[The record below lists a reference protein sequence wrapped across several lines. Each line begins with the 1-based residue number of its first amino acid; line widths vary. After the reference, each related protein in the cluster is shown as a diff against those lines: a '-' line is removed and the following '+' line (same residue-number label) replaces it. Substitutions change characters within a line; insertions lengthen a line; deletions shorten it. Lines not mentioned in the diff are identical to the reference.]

1 MSGILF
7 GMFAL
12 LLLIG
17 VPIAFSLGLAS
28 LSALAFTSSGSLAVI
43 ASRLYSAA
51 DSFSLMAI
59 PFFVLAGTIMEHG
72 NLSKRLIDFAM
83 ELVGP
88 LKGGLGYVTVVTSM
102 FFSAISGSG
111 PATTAA
117 IGSITIPA
125 MEENGYDKNFATAL
139 QATSGAM
146 GPIIP
151 PSIVFIQFGVATGT
165 SIGALFIAGIVPGL
179 LIGLALMIVVA
190 IVSHRQ
196 HYGGTDTQYSIARIW
211 ASFKSAFLVLLMPVI
226 ILGGIY
232 GGIFTPTEAAIVA
245 CVYGL
250 VLACLVY
257 RELKLRDLK
266 KVFVSSCIT
275 TSMIMLVITCASLFG
290 WILSSERIPEKIA
303 ETVLSITSDRFTVLI
318 AINIL
323 LLIVGCLLDQGSATI
338 ILAPILLPIATAV
351 GVNPVHFGAL
361 MVTNLC
367 LGLVTPPVGVNLYV
381 ACGIAKLKIEDII
394 KPVMMML
401 GACLTVQLIIT
412 YIPNIVLFLPRL
424 LGAV

>member
-1 MSGILF
+1 MIAVLF
-7 GMFAL
+7 GLFAL
-12 LLLIG
+12 CLIVG
-17 VPIAFSLGLAS
+17 IPIAFSLGLAS
-28 LSALAFTSSGSLAVI
+28 LGALLAGGGSLAVI

-51 DSFSLMAI
+51 DSFPLMAI
-59 PFFVLAGTIMEHG
+59 PFFVLAGSIMERG

-125 MEENGYDKNFATAL
+125 MERNGYDKRFATAL
-139 QATSGAM
+139 QAMAGAM

-165 SIGALFIAGIVPGL
+165 PIGELFIAGIVPGL
-179 LIGLALMIVVA
+179 LIGLALIVMVA
-190 IVSHRQ
+190 VISFRNG
-196 HYGGTDTQYSIARIW
+196 YGGSEVKYSLRRIW
-211 ASFKSAFLVLLMPVI
+211 KAFQGAILVLLMPII

-250 VLACLVY
+250 LLACVVY
-257 RELKLRDLK
+257 RELSLKDLK
-266 KVFVSSCIT
+266 EVFVSSCKT
-275 TSMIMLVITCASLFG
+275 TSMIMMVITCASLFG
-290 WILSSERIPEKIA
+290 WILSSERVPERIA
-303 ETVLSITSDRFTVLI
+303 AAVLEITTNKFTLLI

-338 ILAPILLPIATAV
+338 ILAPILTPIAVAV
-351 GVNPVHFGAL
+351 GVEPVHFGAL

-394 KPVMMML
+394 KPVLMLL
-401 GACLTVQLIIT
+401 GACMMVQLIIT
-412 YIPNIVLFLPRL
+412 FVPDLVMFLPRL
-424 LGAV
+424 LKPA

>member
-1 MSGILF
+1 MTVALF
-7 GMFAL
+7 VLFAL
-12 LLLIG
+12 FLILG
-17 VPIAFSLGLAS
+17 VPIAFSLGLSS
-28 LSALAFTSSGSLAVI
+28 LGALLIGDGSLAVV

-59 PFFVLAGTIMEHG
+59 PFFVLAGCIMEKG
-72 NLSKRLIDFAM
+72 KLSRRLIDFAM

-125 MEENGYDKNFATAL
+125 MEENGYDKKFATAL

-151 PSIVFIQFGVATGT
+151 PSIVFIQYGVATGT
-165 SIGALFIAGIVPGL
+165 SISALFIAGIVPGL
-179 LIGLALMIVVA
+179 LIGAALIIMNGI
-190 IVSHRQ
+190 ISHKKG
-196 HYGGTDTQYSIARIW
+196 YGGSNKKYSVIRIW
-211 ASFKSAFLVLLMPVI
+211 KSFKNAALVILMPVI

-232 GGIFTPTEAAIVA
+232 GAIFTPTEAAIVA

-250 VLACLVY
+250 ILACVIY
-257 RELKLRDLK
+257 RELSLK
-266 KVFVSSCIT
+266 DIKDVFVSSCKT

-290 WILSSERIPEKIA
+290 WILSSERIPERIA
-303 ETVLSITSDRFTVLI
+303 ASVLAVTSDKFTLLI

-338 ILAPILLPIATAV
+338 ILAPILTPIAVAV
-351 GVNPVHFGAL
+351 GVDPIHFGAL

-381 ACGIAKLKIEDII
+381 ACGIAKLKIEDIV
-394 KPVMMML
+394 KPVLLLL
-401 GACLTVQLIIT
+401 GACLVMQMIIT
-412 YIPNIVLFLPRL
+412 FVPDLIMFLPRL
-424 LGAV
+424 LKTS

>member
-1 MSGILF
+1 MTVALF
-7 GMFAL
+7 VLFAL
-12 LLLIG
+12 FLILG
-17 VPIAFSLGLAS
+17 VPIAFSLGLSS
-28 LSALAFTSSGSLAVI
+28 LGALLIGDGSLAVV

-59 PFFVLAGTIMEHG
+59 PFFVLAGCIMEKG
-72 NLSKRLIDFAM
+72 KLSRRLIDFAM

-125 MEENGYDKNFATAL
+125 MEENGYDKKFATAL

-151 PSIVFIQFGVATGT
+151 PSIVFIQYGVATGT

-179 LIGLALMIVVA
+179 LIGAALIIMNGI
-190 IVSHRQ
+190 ISHKKG
-196 HYGGTDTQYSIARIW
+196 YGGSNKKYSVIRIW
-211 ASFKSAFLVLLMPVI
+211 KSFKNAALVILMPVI

-232 GGIFTPTEAAIVA
+232 GAIFTPTEAAIVA

-250 VLACLVY
+250 ILACVIY
-257 RELKLRDLK
+257 RELSLK
-266 KVFVSSCIT
+266 DIKDVFVSSCKT

-290 WILSSERIPEKIA
+290 WILSSERIPERIA
-303 ETVLSITSDRFTVLI
+303 ASVLAVTSDKFTLLI

-338 ILAPILLPIATAV
+338 ILAPILTPIAVAV
-351 GVNPVHFGAL
+351 GVDPIHFGAL

-381 ACGIAKLKIEDII
+381 ACGIAKLKIEDIV
-394 KPVMMML
+394 KPVLLLL
-401 GACLTVQLIIT
+401 GACLVMQMIIT
-412 YIPNIVLFLPRL
+412 YETAPCRFTYEKH
-424 LGAV
+424 

>member
-1 MSGILF
+1 MTVALF
-7 GMFAL
+7 VLFAL
-12 LLLIG
+12 FLILG
-17 VPIAFSLGLAS
+17 VPIAFSLGLSS
-28 LSALAFTSSGSLAVI
+28 LGALLIGDGSLAVV

-59 PFFVLAGTIMEHG
+59 PFFVLAGCIMEKEK
-72 NLSKRLIDFAM
+72 LSRRLIDFAM

-125 MEENGYDKNFATAL
+125 MEENGYDKKFATAL

-151 PSIVFIQFGVATGT
+151 PSIVFIQYGVATGT

-179 LIGLALMIVVA
+179 LIGAALIIMNGI
-190 IVSHRQ
+190 ISHKKG
-196 HYGGTDTQYSIARIW
+196 YGGSNKKYSVIRIW
-211 ASFKSAFLVLLMPVI
+211 KSFKNAALVILMPVI

-232 GGIFTPTEAAIVA
+232 GAIFTPTEAAIVA

-250 VLACLVY
+250 ILACVIY
-257 RELKLRDLK
+257 RELSLK
-266 KVFVSSCIT
+266 DIKDVFVSSCKT

-290 WILSSERIPEKIA
+290 WILSSERIPERIA
-303 ETVLSITSDRFTVLI
+303 ASVLAVTSDKFTLLI

-338 ILAPILLPIATAV
+338 ILAPILTPIAVAV
-351 GVNPVHFGAL
+351 GVDPIHFGAL

-381 ACGIAKLKIEDII
+381 ACGIAKLKIEDIV
-394 KPVMMML
+394 KPVLLLL
-401 GACLTVQLIIT
+401 GACLVMQMIIT
-412 YIPNIVLFLPRL
+412 FVPDLIMFLPRL
-424 LGAV
+424 LKTS

>member
-1 MSGILF
+1 MTVALF
-7 GMFAL
+7 VLFAL
-12 LLLIG
+12 FLILG
-17 VPIAFSLGLAS
+17 VPIAFSLGLSS
-28 LSALAFTSSGSLAVI
+28 LGALLIGDGSLAVV

-59 PFFVLAGTIMEHG
+59 PFFVLAGCIMEKG
-72 NLSKRLIDFAM
+72 KLSRRLIDFAM

-125 MEENGYDKNFATAL
+125 MEENGYDKKFATAL

-151 PSIVFIQFGVATGT
+151 PSIVFIQYGVATGT

-179 LIGLALMIVVA
+179 LIGAALIIMNGI
-190 IVSHRQ
+190 ISHKKG
-196 HYGGTDTQYSIARIW
+196 YGGSNKKYSVIRIW
-211 ASFKSAFLVLLMPVI
+211 KSFKNAALVILMPVI

-232 GGIFTPTEAAIVA
+232 GAIFTPTEAAIVA

-250 VLACLVY
+250 ILACVIY
-257 RELKLRDLK
+257 RELSLK
-266 KVFVSSCIT
+266 DIKDVFVSSCKT

-290 WILSSERIPEKIA
+290 WILSSERIPERIA
-303 ETVLSITSDRFTVLI
+303 ASVLAVTSDKFTLLI

-338 ILAPILLPIATAV
+338 ILAPILTPIAVAV
-351 GVNPVHFGAL
+351 GVDPIHFGAL

-381 ACGIAKLKIEDII
+381 ACGIAKLKIEDIV
-394 KPVMMML
+394 KPVLLLL
-401 GACLTVQLIIT
+401 GACLVMQMIIT
-412 YIPNIVLFLPRL
+412 FVPDLI
-424 LGAV
+424 

>member
-1 MSGILF
+1 MTVALF
-7 GMFAL
+7 VLFAL
-12 LLLIG
+12 FLILG
-17 VPIAFSLGLAS
+17 VPIAFSLGLSS
-28 LSALAFTSSGSLAVI
+28 LGALLIGDGSLAVV

-59 PFFVLAGTIMEHG
+59 PFFVLAGCIMEKG
-72 NLSKRLIDFAM
+72 KLSRRLIDFAM

-125 MEENGYDKNFATAL
+125 MEENGYDKKFATAL

-151 PSIVFIQFGVATGT
+151 PSIVFIQYGVATGT

-179 LIGLALMIVVA
+179 LIGAALIIMNGI
-190 IVSHRQ
+190 ISHKKG
-196 HYGGTDTQYSIARIW
+196 YGGSNKKYSVIRIW
-211 ASFKSAFLVLLMPVI
+211 KSFKNAALVILMPVI

-232 GGIFTPTEAAIVA
+232 GAIFTPTEAAIVA

-250 VLACLVY
+250 ILACVIY
-257 RELKLRDLK
+257 RELSLK
-266 KVFVSSCIT
+266 DIKDVFVSSCKT

-290 WILSSERIPEKIA
+290 WILSSERIPERIA
-303 ETVLSITSDRFTVLI
+303 ASVLAVTSDKFTLLI

-338 ILAPILLPIATAV
+338 ILAPILTPIAVAV
-351 GVNPVHFGAL
+351 GVDPIHFGAL

-381 ACGIAKLKIEDII
+381 ACGIAKLKIEDIV
-394 KPVMMML
+394 KPVLLLL
-401 GACLTVQLIIT
+401 GACLVMQMILTFVPDLIM
-412 YIPNIVLFLPRL
+412 FLPRL
-424 LGAV
+424 LKTS

>member
-1 MSGILF
+1 MIGILF
-7 GMFAL
+7 GLFAAC
-12 LLLIG
+12 LLIG

-28 LSALAFTSSGSLAVI
+28 LGALLAGGNSLSVI

-59 PFFVLAGTIMEHG
+59 PFFVLAGSIMERG

-125 MEENGYDKNFATAL
+125 MTQNGYDKKFATAL
-139 QATSGAM
+139 QATAGAM

-165 SIGALFIAGIVPGL
+165 SIGALFMAGVVPGL
-179 LIGLALMIVVA
+179 LIGLALMVMVTI
-190 IVSHRQ
+190 ISNRHN
-196 HYGGTDTQYSIARIW
+196 YGGTNAKYSGRKIW
-211 ASFKSAFLVLLMPVI
+211 TSFKSSILVLLMPVI

-232 GGIFTPTEAAIVA
+232 GGLFTPTEAAIVA
-245 CVYGL
+245 CFYGL
-250 VLACLVY
+250 LLACVVY
-257 RELKLRDLK
+257 HELSLKDLK
-266 KVFVSSCIT
+266 DVFVSSCIT
-275 TSMIMLVITCASLFG
+275 TSMIMMVITCASLFG
-290 WILSSERIPEKIA
+290 WILSSERVPERIA
-303 ETVLSITSDRFTVLI
+303 SVVLDFTTNKFTLLV
-318 AINIL
+318 AVNIL

-338 ILAPILLPIATAV
+338 ILAPILTPIAVAV
-351 GVNPVHFGAL
+351 GIDPVHFGAL
-361 MVTNLC
+361 MVANLC

-381 ACGIAKLKIEDII
+381 ACGIAKLKIEDIV
-394 KPVMMML
+394 KPVL
-401 GACLTVQLIIT
+401 LLFGACLVAQVIIT
-412 YIPNIVLFLPRL
+412 FIPDIVLFLPRL
-424 LGAV
+424 LEAA

>member
-1 MSGILF
+1 MTVALF
-7 GMFAL
+7 VLFAL
-12 LLLIG
+12 FLILG
-17 VPIAFSLGLAS
+17 VPIAFSLGLSS
-28 LSALAFTSSGSLAVI
+28 LGALLIGDGSLAVV

-59 PFFVLAGTIMEHG
+59 PFFVLAGCIMEKG
-72 NLSKRLIDFAM
+72 KLSRRLIDFAM

-125 MEENGYDKNFATAL
+125 MEENGYDKKFATAL

-151 PSIVFIQFGVATGT
+151 PSIVFIQYGVATGT

-179 LIGLALMIVVA
+179 LIGAALIIMNGI
-190 IVSHRQ
+190 ISHKKG
-196 HYGGTDTQYSIARIW
+196 YGGSNKKYSVIRIW
-211 ASFKSAFLVLLMPVI
+211 KSFKNAALVILMPVI

-232 GGIFTPTEAAIVA
+232 GAIFTPTEAAIVA

-250 VLACLVY
+250 ILACVIY
-257 RELKLRDLK
+257 RELSLK
-266 KVFVSSCIT
+266 DIKDVFVSSCKT
-275 TSMIMLVITCASLFG
+275 TSMIMLAITCASLFG
-290 WILSSERIPEKIA
+290 WILSSERIPERIA
-303 ETVLSITSDRFTVLI
+303 ASVLAVTSDKFTLLI

-338 ILAPILLPIATAV
+338 ILAPILTPIAVAV
-351 GVNPVHFGAL
+351 GVDPIHFGAL

-381 ACGIAKLKIEDII
+381 ACGIAKLKIEDIV
-394 KPVMMML
+394 KPVLLLL
-401 GACLTVQLIIT
+401 GACLVMQMIIT
-412 YIPNIVLFLPRL
+412 FVPDLIMFLPRL
-424 LGAV
+424 LKTS

>member
-1 MSGILF
+1 MTVALF
-7 GMFAL
+7 VLFAL
-12 LLLIG
+12 FLILG
-17 VPIAFSLGLAS
+17 VPIAFSLGLSS
-28 LSALAFTSSGSLAVI
+28 LGALLIGDGSLAVV

-59 PFFVLAGTIMEHG
+59 PFFVLAGCIMEKG
-72 NLSKRLIDFAM
+72 KLSRRLIDFAM

-125 MEENGYDKNFATAL
+125 MEENGYDKKFATAL

-151 PSIVFIQFGVATGT
+151 PSIVFIQYGVATGT

-179 LIGLALMIVVA
+179 LIGAALIIMNGI
-190 IVSHRQ
+190 ISHKKG
-196 HYGGTDTQYSIARIW
+196 YGGSNKKYSVIRIW
-211 ASFKSAFLVLLMPVI
+211 KSFKNAALVILMPVI

-232 GGIFTPTEAAIVA
+232 GAIFTPTEAAIVA

-250 VLACLVY
+250 ILACVIY
-257 RELKLRDLK
+257 RELSLK
-266 KVFVSSCIT
+266 DIKDVFVSSCKT

-290 WILSSERIPEKIA
+290 WILSSERIPERIA
-303 ETVLSITSDRFTVLI
+303 ASVLAVTSDKFTLLI
-318 AINIL
+318 AINIP

-338 ILAPILLPIATAV
+338 ILAPILTPIAVAV
-351 GVNPVHFGAL
+351 GVDPIHFGAL

-381 ACGIAKLKIEDII
+381 ACGIAKLKIEDIV
-394 KPVMMML
+394 KPVLLLL
-401 GACLTVQLIIT
+401 GACLVMQMIIT
-412 YIPNIVLFLPRL
+412 FVPDLIMFLPRL
-424 LGAV
+424 LKTS

>member
-1 MSGILF
+1 MTVALF
-7 GMFAL
+7 VLFAL
-12 LLLIG
+12 FLILG
-17 VPIAFSLGLAS
+17 VPIAFSLGLSS
-28 LSALAFTSSGSLAVI
+28 LGALLIGDGSLAVV

-59 PFFVLAGTIMEHG
+59 PFFVLAGCIMEKG
-72 NLSKRLIDFAM
+72 KLSRRLIDFAM

-125 MEENGYDKNFATAL
+125 MEENGYDKKFATAL

-151 PSIVFIQFGVATGT
+151 PSIVFIQYGVATGT

-179 LIGLALMIVVA
+179 LIGVALIIMNGI
-190 IVSHRQ
+190 ISHKKG
-196 HYGGTDTQYSIARIW
+196 YGGSNKKYSVIRIW
-211 ASFKSAFLVLLMPVI
+211 KSFKNAALVILMPVI

-232 GGIFTPTEAAIVA
+232 GAIFTPTEAAIVA

-250 VLACLVY
+250 ILACVIY
-257 RELKLRDLK
+257 RELSLK
-266 KVFVSSCIT
+266 DIKDVFVSSCKT

-290 WILSSERIPEKIA
+290 WILSSERIPERIA
-303 ETVLSITSDRFTVLI
+303 ASVLAVTSDKFTLLI

-338 ILAPILLPIATAV
+338 ILAPILTPIAVAV
-351 GVNPVHFGAL
+351 GVDPIHFGAL

-381 ACGIAKLKIEDII
+381 ACGIAKLKIEDIV
-394 KPVMMML
+394 KPVLLLL
-401 GACLTVQLIIT
+401 GACLVMQMIIT
-412 YIPNIVLFLPRL
+412 FVPDLIMFLPRL
-424 LGAV
+424 LKTS

>member
-1 MSGILF
+1 
-7 GMFAL
+7 
-12 LLLIG
+12 
-17 VPIAFSLGLAS
+17 
-28 LSALAFTSSGSLAVI
+28 
-43 ASRLYSAA
+43 
-51 DSFSLMAI
+51 
-59 PFFVLAGTIMEHG
+59 
-72 NLSKRLIDFAM
+72 
-83 ELVGP
+83 
-88 LKGGLGYVTVVTSM
+88 M

-125 MEENGYDKNFATAL
+125 MEENGYDKKFATAL

-151 PSIVFIQFGVATGT
+151 PSIVFIQYGVATGT

-179 LIGLALMIVVA
+179 LIGAALIIMNGI
-190 IVSHRQ
+190 ISHKKG
-196 HYGGTDTQYSIARIW
+196 YGGSNKKYSVIRIW
-211 ASFKSAFLVLLMPVI
+211 KSFKNAALVILMPVI

-232 GGIFTPTEAAIVA
+232 GAIFTPTEAAIVA

-250 VLACLVY
+250 ILACVIY
-257 RELKLRDLK
+257 RELSLK
-266 KVFVSSCIT
+266 DIKDVFVSSCKT

-290 WILSSERIPEKIA
+290 WILSSERIPERIA
-303 ETVLSITSDRFTVLI
+303 ASVLAVTSDKFTLLI

-338 ILAPILLPIATAV
+338 ILAPILTPIAVAV
-351 GVNPVHFGAL
+351 GVDPIHFGAL

-381 ACGIAKLKIEDII
+381 ACGIAKLKIEDIV
-394 KPVMMML
+394 KPVLLLL
-401 GACLTVQLIIT
+401 GACLVMQMIIT
-412 YIPNIVLFLPRL
+412 FVPDLIMFLPRL
-424 LGAV
+424 LKTS

>member
-1 MSGILF
+1 MTVALF
-7 GMFAL
+7 VLFAL
-12 LLLIG
+12 FLILG
-17 VPIAFSLGLAS
+17 VPIAFSLGLSS
-28 LSALAFTSSGSLAVI
+28 LGALLIGDGSLAVV

-59 PFFVLAGTIMEHG
+59 PFFVLAGCIMEKG
-72 NLSKRLIDFAM
+72 KLSRRLIDFAM

-125 MEENGYDKNFATAL
+125 MEENGYDKKFATAL

-151 PSIVFIQFGVATGT
+151 PSIVSIQYGVATGT

-179 LIGLALMIVVA
+179 LIGAALIIMNGI
-190 IVSHRQ
+190 ISHKKG
-196 HYGGTDTQYSIARIW
+196 YGGSNKKYSVIRIW
-211 ASFKSAFLVLLMPVI
+211 KSFKNAALVILMPVI

-232 GGIFTPTEAAIVA
+232 GAIFTPTEAAIVA

-250 VLACLVY
+250 ILACVIY
-257 RELKLRDLK
+257 RELSLK
-266 KVFVSSCIT
+266 DIKDVFVSSCKT

-290 WILSSERIPEKIA
+290 WILSSERIPERIA
-303 ETVLSITSDRFTVLI
+303 ASVLAVTSDKFTLLI

-338 ILAPILLPIATAV
+338 ILAPILTPIAVAV
-351 GVNPVHFGAL
+351 GVDPIHFGAL

-381 ACGIAKLKIEDII
+381 ACGIAKLKIEDIV
-394 KPVMMML
+394 KPVLLLL
-401 GACLTVQLIIT
+401 GACLVMQMIIT
-412 YIPNIVLFLPRL
+412 FVPDLIMFLPRL
-424 LGAV
+424 LKTS

>member
-1 MSGILF
+1 MTVALF
-7 GMFAL
+7 VLFAL
-12 LLLIG
+12 FLILG
-17 VPIAFSLGLAS
+17 VPIAFSLGLSS
-28 LSALAFTSSGSLAVI
+28 LGALLIGDGSLAVV

-59 PFFVLAGTIMEHG
+59 PFFVLAGCIMEKG
-72 NLSKRLIDFAM
+72 KLSRRLIDFAM
-83 ELVGP
+83 KLVGP

-125 MEENGYDKNFATAL
+125 MEENGYDKKFATAL

-151 PSIVFIQFGVATGT
+151 PSIVFIQYGVATGT

-179 LIGLALMIVVA
+179 LIGAALIIMNGI
-190 IVSHRQ
+190 ISHKKG
-196 HYGGTDTQYSIARIW
+196 YGGSNKKYSVIRIW
-211 ASFKSAFLVLLMPVI
+211 KSFKNAALVILMPVI

-232 GGIFTPTEAAIVA
+232 GAIFTPTEAAIVA

-250 VLACLVY
+250 ILACVIY
-257 RELKLRDLK
+257 RELSLK
-266 KVFVSSCIT
+266 DIKDVFVSSCKT

-290 WILSSERIPEKIA
+290 WILSSERIPERIA
-303 ETVLSITSDRFTVLI
+303 ASVLAVTSDKFTLLI

-338 ILAPILLPIATAV
+338 ILAPILTPIAVAV
-351 GVNPVHFGAL
+351 GVDPIHFGAL

-381 ACGIAKLKIEDII
+381 ACGIAKLKIEDIV
-394 KPVMMML
+394 KPVLLLL
-401 GACLTVQLIIT
+401 GACLVMQMIIT
-412 YIPNIVLFLPRL
+412 FVPDLIMFLPRL
-424 LGAV
+424 LKTS

>member
-1 MSGILF
+1 MTVALF
-7 GMFAL
+7 VLFAL
-12 LLLIG
+12 FLILG
-17 VPIAFSLGLAS
+17 VPIAFSLGLSS
-28 LSALAFTSSGSLAVI
+28 LGALLIGDGSLAVV

-59 PFFVLAGTIMEHG
+59 PFFVLAGCIMEKG
-72 NLSKRLIDFAM
+72 KLSRRLIDFAM

-117 IGSITIPA
+117 NGSITIPA
-125 MEENGYDKNFATAL
+125 MEENGYDKKFATAL

-151 PSIVFIQFGVATGT
+151 PSIVFIQYGVATGT

-179 LIGLALMIVVA
+179 LIGAALIIMNGI
-190 IVSHRQ
+190 ISHKKG
-196 HYGGTDTQYSIARIW
+196 YGGSNKKYSVIRIW
-211 ASFKSAFLVLLMPVI
+211 KSFKNAALVILMPVI

-232 GGIFTPTEAAIVA
+232 GAIFTPTEAAIVA

-250 VLACLVY
+250 ILACVIY
-257 RELKLRDLK
+257 RELSLK
-266 KVFVSSCIT
+266 DIKDVFVSSCKT

-290 WILSSERIPEKIA
+290 WILSSERIPERIA
-303 ETVLSITSDRFTVLI
+303 ASVLAVTSDKFTLLI

-338 ILAPILLPIATAV
+338 ILAPILTPIAVAV
-351 GVNPVHFGAL
+351 GVDPIHFGAL

-381 ACGIAKLKIEDII
+381 ACGIAKLKIEDIV
-394 KPVMMML
+394 KPVLLLL
-401 GACLTVQLIIT
+401 GACLVMQMIIT
-412 YIPNIVLFLPRL
+412 FVPDLIMFLPRL
-424 LGAV
+424 LKTS

>member
-1 MSGILF
+1 MTVALF
-7 GMFAL
+7 VLFAL
-12 LLLIG
+12 FLILG
-17 VPIAFSLGLAS
+17 VPIAFSLGLSS
-28 LSALAFTSSGSLAVI
+28 LGALLIGDGSLAVV
-43 ASRLYSAA
+43 ASRLYFAA

-59 PFFVLAGTIMEHG
+59 PFFVLAGCIMEKG
-72 NLSKRLIDFAM
+72 KLSRRLIDFAM

-125 MEENGYDKNFATAL
+125 MEENGYDKKFATAL

-151 PSIVFIQFGVATGT
+151 PSIVFIQYGVATGT

-179 LIGLALMIVVA
+179 LIGAALIIMNGI
-190 IVSHRQ
+190 ISHKKG
-196 HYGGTDTQYSIARIW
+196 YGGSNKKYSVIRIW
-211 ASFKSAFLVLLMPVI
+211 KSFKNAALVILMPVI

-232 GGIFTPTEAAIVA
+232 GAIFTPTEAAIVA

-250 VLACLVY
+250 ILACVIY
-257 RELKLRDLK
+257 RELSLK
-266 KVFVSSCIT
+266 DIKDVFVSSCKT

-290 WILSSERIPEKIA
+290 WILSSERIPERIA
-303 ETVLSITSDRFTVLI
+303 ASVLAVTSDKFTLLI

-338 ILAPILLPIATAV
+338 ILAPILTPIAVAV
-351 GVNPVHFGAL
+351 GVDPIHFGAL

-381 ACGIAKLKIEDII
+381 ACGIAKLKIEDIV
-394 KPVMMML
+394 KPVLLLL
-401 GACLTVQLIIT
+401 GACLVMQMIIT
-412 YIPNIVLFLPRL
+412 FVPDLIMFLPRL
-424 LGAV
+424 LKTS

>member
-1 MSGILF
+1 MTVALF
-7 GMFAL
+7 VLFAL
-12 LLLIG
+12 FLILG
-17 VPIAFSLGLAS
+17 VPIAFSLGLSS
-28 LSALAFTSSGSLAVI
+28 LGALLIGDGSLAVV

-59 PFFVLAGTIMEHG
+59 PFFVLAGCIMEKG
-72 NLSKRLIDFAM
+72 KLSRRLIDFAM

-125 MEENGYDKNFATAL
+125 MEENGYDKKFATAL

-146 GPIIP
+146 GSIIP
-151 PSIVFIQFGVATGT
+151 PSIVFIQYGVATGT

-179 LIGLALMIVVA
+179 LIGAALIIMNGI
-190 IVSHRQ
+190 ISHKKG
-196 HYGGTDTQYSIARIW
+196 YGGSNKKYSVIRIW
-211 ASFKSAFLVLLMPVI
+211 KSFKNAALVILMPVI

-232 GGIFTPTEAAIVA
+232 GAIFTPTEAAIVA

-250 VLACLVY
+250 ILACVIY
-257 RELKLRDLK
+257 RELSLK
-266 KVFVSSCIT
+266 DIKDVFVSSCKT

-290 WILSSERIPEKIA
+290 WILSSERIPERIA
-303 ETVLSITSDRFTVLI
+303 ASVLAVTSDKFTLLI

-338 ILAPILLPIATAV
+338 ILAPILTPIAVAV
-351 GVNPVHFGAL
+351 GVDPIHFGAL

-381 ACGIAKLKIEDII
+381 ACGIAKLKIEDIV
-394 KPVMMML
+394 KPVLLLL
-401 GACLTVQLIIT
+401 GACLVMQMIIT
-412 YIPNIVLFLPRL
+412 FVPDLIMFLPRL
-424 LGAV
+424 LKTS

>member
-1 MSGILF
+1 MTVALF
-7 GMFAL
+7 VLFAL
-12 LLLIG
+12 FLILG
-17 VPIAFSLGLAS
+17 VPIAFSLGLSS
-28 LSALAFTSSGSLAVI
+28 LGALLIGDGSLAVV

-59 PFFVLAGTIMEHG
+59 PFFVLAGCIMEKG
-72 NLSKRLIDFAM
+72 KLSRRLIDFAM

-125 MEENGYDKNFATAL
+125 MEENGYDKKFATAL

-151 PSIVFIQFGVATGT
+151 PSIVFIQYGVATGT

-179 LIGLALMIVVA
+179 LIGAALIIMNGI
-190 IVSHRQ
+190 ISHKKG
-196 HYGGTDTQYSIARIW
+196 YGGKYSVIRIW
-211 ASFKSAFLVLLMPVI
+211 KSFKNAALVILMPVI

-232 GGIFTPTEAAIVA
+232 GAIFTPTEAAIVA

-250 VLACLVY
+250 ILACVIY
-257 RELKLRDLK
+257 RELSLK
-266 KVFVSSCIT
+266 DIKDVFVSSCKT

-290 WILSSERIPEKIA
+290 WILSSERIPERIA
-303 ETVLSITSDRFTVLI
+303 ASVLAVTSDKFTLLI

-338 ILAPILLPIATAV
+338 ILAPILTPIAVAV
-351 GVNPVHFGAL
+351 GVDPIHFGAL

-381 ACGIAKLKIEDII
+381 ACGIAKLKIEDIV
-394 KPVMMML
+394 KPVLLLL
-401 GACLTVQLIIT
+401 GACLVMQMIIT
-412 YIPNIVLFLPRL
+412 FVPDLIMFLPRL
-424 LGAV
+424 LKTS

>member
-1 MSGILF
+1 MTVALF
-7 GMFAL
+7 VLFAL
-12 LLLIG
+12 FLILG
-17 VPIAFSLGLAS
+17 VPIAFSLGLSS
-28 LSALAFTSSGSLAVI
+28 LGALLIGDGSLAVV

-59 PFFVLAGTIMEHG
+59 PFFVLAGCIMEKG
-72 NLSKRLIDFAM
+72 KLSRRLIDFAM

-111 PATTAA
+111 PTTTAA

-125 MEENGYDKNFATAL
+125 MEENGYDKKFATAL

-151 PSIVFIQFGVATGT
+151 PSIVFIQYGVATGT

-179 LIGLALMIVVA
+179 LIGAALIIMNGI
-190 IVSHRQ
+190 ISHKKG
-196 HYGGTDTQYSIARIW
+196 YGGSNKKYSVIRIW
-211 ASFKSAFLVLLMPVI
+211 KSFKNAALVILMPVI

-232 GGIFTPTEAAIVA
+232 GAIFTPTEAAIVA

-250 VLACLVY
+250 ILACVIY
-257 RELKLRDLK
+257 RELSLK
-266 KVFVSSCIT
+266 DIKDVFVSSCKT

-290 WILSSERIPEKIA
+290 WILSSERIPERIA
-303 ETVLSITSDRFTVLI
+303 ASVLAVTSDKFTLLI

-338 ILAPILLPIATAV
+338 ILAPILTPIAVAV
-351 GVNPVHFGAL
+351 GVDPIHFGAL

-381 ACGIAKLKIEDII
+381 ACGIAKLKIEDIV
-394 KPVMMML
+394 KPVLLLL
-401 GACLTVQLIIT
+401 GACLVMQMIIT
-412 YIPNIVLFLPRL
+412 FVPDLIMFLPRL
-424 LGAV
+424 LKTS

>member
-1 MSGILF
+1 MIALF
-7 GMFAL
+7 VLFAL
-12 LLLIG
+12 FLILG
-17 VPIAFSLGLAS
+17 VPIAFSLGLSS
-28 LSALAFTSSGSLAVI
+28 LGALLIGDGSLAVV

-59 PFFVLAGTIMEHG
+59 PFFVLAGCIMEKG
-72 NLSKRLIDFAM
+72 KLSRRLIDFAM

-125 MEENGYDKNFATAL
+125 MEENGYDKKFATAL

-151 PSIVFIQFGVATGT
+151 PSIVFIQYGVATGT

-179 LIGLALMIVVA
+179 LIGAALIIMNGI
-190 IVSHRQ
+190 ISHKKG
-196 HYGGTDTQYSIARIW
+196 YGGSNKKYSVIRIW
-211 ASFKSAFLVLLMPVI
+211 KSFKNAALVILMPVI

-232 GGIFTPTEAAIVA
+232 GAIFTPTEAAIVA

-250 VLACLVY
+250 ILACVIY
-257 RELKLRDLK
+257 RELSLK
-266 KVFVSSCIT
+266 DIKDVFVSSCKT

-290 WILSSERIPEKIA
+290 WILSSERIPERIA
-303 ETVLSITSDRFTVLI
+303 ASVLAVTSDKFTLLI

-338 ILAPILLPIATAV
+338 ILAPILTPIAVAV
-351 GVNPVHFGAL
+351 GVDPIHFGAL

-381 ACGIAKLKIEDII
+381 ACGIAKLKIEDIV
-394 KPVMMML
+394 KPVLLLL
-401 GACLTVQLIIT
+401 GACLVMQMIIT
-412 YIPNIVLFLPRL
+412 FVPDLIMFLPRL
-424 LGAV
+424 LKTS

>member
-1 MSGILF
+1 MTVALF
-7 GMFAL
+7 VLFAL
-12 LLLIG
+12 FLILG
-17 VPIAFSLGLAS
+17 VPIAFSLGLSS
-28 LSALAFTSSGSLAVI
+28 LGALLIGDGSLAVV

-59 PFFVLAGTIMEHG
+59 PFFVLAGCIMEKG
-72 NLSKRLIDFAM
+72 KLSRRLIDFAM

-125 MEENGYDKNFATAL
+125 MEENGYDKKFATAL

-151 PSIVFIQFGVATGT
+151 PSIVFIQYGVATGT

-179 LIGLALMIVVA
+179 LIGAALIIMNGI
-190 IVSHRQ
+190 ISHKKG
-196 HYGGTDTQYSIARIW
+196 YGGSNKKYSVIRIW
-211 ASFKSAFLVLLMPVI
+211 KSFKNAALVILMPVI

-232 GGIFTPTEAAIVA
+232 GAIFTPTEAAIVA

-250 VLACLVY
+250 ILACVIY
-257 RELKLRDLK
+257 RELSLK
-266 KVFVSSCIT
+266 DIKDVFVSSCKT

-290 WILSSERIPEKIA
+290 WILSSERIPERIA
-303 ETVLSITSDRFTVLI
+303 ASVLAVTSDKFTLLI

-338 ILAPILLPIATAV
+338 ILAPILTPIAEAV
-351 GVNPVHFGAL
+351 GVDPIHFGAL

-381 ACGIAKLKIEDII
+381 ACGIAKLKIEDIV
-394 KPVMMML
+394 KPVLLLL
-401 GACLTVQLIIT
+401 GACLVMQMIIT
-412 YIPNIVLFLPRL
+412 FVPDLIMFLPRL
-424 LGAV
+424 LKTS

>member
-1 MSGILF
+1 MTVALF
-7 GMFAL
+7 VLFAL
-12 LLLIG
+12 FLILG
-17 VPIAFSLGLAS
+17 VPIAFSLGLSS
-28 LSALAFTSSGSLAVI
+28 LGALLIGDGSLAVV

-59 PFFVLAGTIMEHG
+59 PFFVLAGCIMEKG
-72 NLSKRLIDFAM
+72 KLSRRLIDFAM

-125 MEENGYDKNFATAL
+125 MEENGYDKKFATAL

-151 PSIVFIQFGVATGT
+151 PSIVFIQYGVATGT

-179 LIGLALMIVVA
+179 LIGAALIIMNGI
-190 IVSHRQ
+190 ISHKKG
-196 HYGGTDTQYSIARIW
+196 YGGSNKKYSVIRIW
-211 ASFKSAFLVLLMPVI
+211 KSFKNAALVILMPVI

-232 GGIFTPTEAAIVA
+232 GAIFTPTEAAIVA

-250 VLACLVY
+250 ILACVIY
-257 RELKLRDLK
+257 RELSLK
-266 KVFVSSCIT
+266 DIKDVFVSSCKT

-290 WILSSERIPEKIA
+290 WILPSERIPERIA
-303 ETVLSITSDRFTVLI
+303 ASVLAVTSDKFTLLI

-338 ILAPILLPIATAV
+338 ILAPILTPIAVAV
-351 GVNPVHFGAL
+351 GVDPIRFGAL

-381 ACGIAKLKIEDII
+381 ACGIAKLKIEDIV
-394 KPVMMML
+394 KPVLLLL
-401 GACLTVQLIIT
+401 GACLVMQMIIT
-412 YIPNIVLFLPRL
+412 FVPDLIMFLPRL
-424 LGAV
+424 LKTS

>member
-1 MSGILF
+1 MTVALF
-7 GMFAL
+7 VLFAL
-12 LLLIG
+12 FLILG
-17 VPIAFSLGLAS
+17 VPIAFSLGLSS
-28 LSALAFTSSGSLAVI
+28 LGALLIGDDPLAVV

-59 PFFVLAGTIMEHG
+59 PFFVLAGCIMEKG
-72 NLSKRLIDFAM
+72 KLSRRLIDFAM

-125 MEENGYDKNFATAL
+125 MEENGYDKKFATAL

-151 PSIVFIQFGVATGT
+151 PSIVFIQYGVATGT

-179 LIGLALMIVVA
+179 LIGAALIIMNGI
-190 IVSHRQ
+190 ISHKKG
-196 HYGGTDTQYSIARIW
+196 YGGSNKKYSVIRIW
-211 ASFKSAFLVLLMPVI
+211 KSFKNAALVILMPVI

-232 GGIFTPTEAAIVA
+232 GAIFTPTEAAIVA

-250 VLACLVY
+250 ILACVIY
-257 RELKLRDLK
+257 RELSLK
-266 KVFVSSCIT
+266 DIKDVFVSSCKT

-290 WILSSERIPEKIA
+290 WILSSERIPERIA
-303 ETVLSITSDRFTVLI
+303 ASVLAVTSDKFTLLI

-338 ILAPILLPIATAV
+338 ILAPILTPIAVAV
-351 GVNPVHFGAL
+351 GVDPIHFGAL

-381 ACGIAKLKIEDII
+381 ACGIAKLKIEDIV
-394 KPVMMML
+394 KPVLLLL
-401 GACLTVQLIIT
+401 GACLVMQMIIT
-412 YIPNIVLFLPRL
+412 FVPDLIMFLPRL
-424 LGAV
+424 LKTS

>member
-1 MSGILF
+1 MTVALF
-7 GMFAL
+7 VLFAL
-12 LLLIG
+12 FLILG
-17 VPIAFSLGLAS
+17 VPIAFSLGLSS
-28 LSALAFTSSGSLAVI
+28 LGALLIGDGSLAVV

-59 PFFVLAGTIMEHG
+59 PFFVLAGCIMEKG
-72 NLSKRLIDFAM
+72 KLSRRLIDFAM
-83 ELVGP
+83 ELVSP

-125 MEENGYDKNFATAL
+125 MEENGYDKKFATAL

-151 PSIVFIQFGVATGT
+151 PSIVFIQYGVATGT

-179 LIGLALMIVVA
+179 LIGAALIIMNGI
-190 IVSHRQ
+190 ISHKKG
-196 HYGGTDTQYSIARIW
+196 YGGSNKKYSVIRIW
-211 ASFKSAFLVLLMPVI
+211 KSFKNAALVILMPVI

-232 GGIFTPTEAAIVA
+232 GAIFTPTKAAIVA

-250 VLACLVY
+250 ILACVIY
-257 RELKLRDLK
+257 RELSLK
-266 KVFVSSCIT
+266 DIKDVFVSSCKT

-290 WILSSERIPEKIA
+290 WILSSERIPERIA
-303 ETVLSITSDRFTVLI
+303 ASVLAVTSDKFTLLI

-338 ILAPILLPIATAV
+338 ILAPILTPIAVAV
-351 GVNPVHFGAL
+351 GVDPIHFGAL

-381 ACGIAKLKIEDII
+381 ACGIAKLKIEDIV
-394 KPVMMML
+394 KPVLLLL
-401 GACLTVQLIIT
+401 GACLVMQMIIT
-412 YIPNIVLFLPRL
+412 FVPDLIMFLPRL
-424 LGAV
+424 LKTS

>member
-1 MSGILF
+1 MIAILF
-7 GMFAL
+7 CLFAL
-12 LLLIG
+12 CLMIG

-28 LSALAFTSSGSLAVI
+28 LGALLAGGSSLAVI

-59 PFFVLAGTIMEHG
+59 PFFVLAGSIMERG

-88 LKGGLGYVTVVTSM
+88 LKGGLGYVTVITSM

-125 MEENGYDKNFATAL
+125 MERNGYDKKFATAL
-139 QATSGAM
+139 QAMAGAM

-165 SIGALFIAGIVPGL
+165 SIGELFIAGIVPGL
-179 LIGLALMIVVA
+179 LIGLALITMVA
-190 IVSHRQ
+190 IISFRNN
-196 HYGGTDTQYSIARIW
+196 YGGAEAKYSIKRIW
-211 ASFKSAFLVLLMPVI
+211 QSFQRAILVLMMPVL

-250 VLACLVY
+250 LLACGVY
-257 RELKLRDLK
+257 HELSLKDLK
-266 KVFVSSCIT
+266 DVFVSSCKT
-275 TSMIMLVITCASLFG
+275 TSMIMMVITCASLFG
-290 WILSSERIPEKIA
+290 WILSSERVPERIA
-303 ETVLSITSDRFTVLI
+303 GSVLSITTNKFALLI

-338 ILAPILLPIATAV
+338 ILAPILTPIAVAV
-351 GVNPVHFGAL
+351 GVEPVHFGAL

-394 KPVMMML
+394 KPVL
-401 GACLTVQLIIT
+401 ILLSACILVQLIIT
-412 YIPNIVLFLPRL
+412 FVPDLIMFLPRL
-424 LGAV
+424 LKPA

>member
-1 MSGILF
+1 MTVALF
-7 GMFAL
+7 VLFAL
-12 LLLIG
+12 FLILG
-17 VPIAFSLGLAS
+17 VPIAFSLGLSS
-28 LSALAFTSSGSLAVI
+28 LGALLIGDGSLAVV

-59 PFFVLAGTIMEHG
+59 PFFVLAGCIMEKG
-72 NLSKRLIDFAM
+72 KLSRRLIDFAM

-125 MEENGYDKNFATAL
+125 MEENGYDKKFATAL

-151 PSIVFIQFGVATGT
+151 PSIVFIQYGVATGT

-179 LIGLALMIVVA
+179 LIGAALIIMNGI
-190 IVSHRQ
+190 ISHKKG
-196 HYGGTDTQYSIARIW
+196 YGGSNKKYSVIRIW
-211 ASFKSAFLVLLMPVI
+211 KSFKNAALVILMPVI

-232 GGIFTPTEAAIVA
+232 GAIFTPTEAAIVA

-250 VLACLVY
+250 ILACVIY
-257 RELKLRDLK
+257 RELSLK
-266 KVFVSSCIT
+266 DIKDVFVSSCKT

-290 WILSSERIPEKIA
+290 WILSSERIPERIA
-303 ETVLSITSDRFTVLI
+303 ASVLAVTSDKFTLLI

-338 ILAPILLPIATAV
+338 ILAPILTPIAVAV
-351 GVNPVHFGAL
+351 GVDPIHFGAL

-367 LGLVTPPVGVNLYV
+367 LGLV
-381 ACGIAKLKIEDII
+381 
-394 KPVMMML
+394 
-401 GACLTVQLIIT
+401 
-412 YIPNIVLFLPRL
+412 
-424 LGAV
+424 

>member
-1 MSGILF
+1 MTVALF
-7 GMFAL
+7 VLFAL
-12 LLLIG
+12 FLILG
-17 VPIAFSLGLAS
+17 VPIAFSLGLSS
-28 LSALAFTSSGSLAVI
+28 LGALLIGDGSLAVV

-59 PFFVLAGTIMEHG
+59 PFFVLAGCIMEKG
-72 NLSKRLIDFAM
+72 KLSRRLIDFAM

-117 IGSITIPA
+117 IRSITIPA
-125 MEENGYDKNFATAL
+125 MEENGYDKKFATAL

-151 PSIVFIQFGVATGT
+151 PSIVFIQYGVATGT

-179 LIGLALMIVVA
+179 LIGAALIIMNGI
-190 IVSHRQ
+190 ISHKKG
-196 HYGGTDTQYSIARIW
+196 YGGSNKKYSVIRIW
-211 ASFKSAFLVLLMPVI
+211 KSFKNAALVILMPVI

-232 GGIFTPTEAAIVA
+232 GAIFTPTEAAIVA

-250 VLACLVY
+250 ILACVIY
-257 RELKLRDLK
+257 RELSLK
-266 KVFVSSCIT
+266 DIKDVFVSSCKT

-290 WILSSERIPEKIA
+290 WILSSERIPERIA
-303 ETVLSITSDRFTVLI
+303 ASVLAVTSDKFTLLI

-338 ILAPILLPIATAV
+338 ILAPILTPIAVAV
-351 GVNPVHFGAL
+351 GVDPIHFGAL

-381 ACGIAKLKIEDII
+381 ACGIAKLKIEDIV
-394 KPVMMML
+394 KPVLLLL
-401 GACLTVQLIIT
+401 GACLVMQMIIT
-412 YIPNIVLFLPRL
+412 FVPDLIMFLPRL
-424 LGAV
+424 LKTS

>member
-1 MSGILF
+1 MTVALF
-7 GMFAL
+7 VLFAL
-12 LLLIG
+12 FLILG
-17 VPIAFSLGLAS
+17 VPIAFSLGLSS
-28 LSALAFTSSGSLAVI
+28 LGALLIGDGSLAVV

-51 DSFSLMAI
+51 DFFSLMAI
-59 PFFVLAGTIMEHG
+59 PFFVLAGCIMEKG
-72 NLSKRLIDFAM
+72 KLSRRLIDFAM

-125 MEENGYDKNFATAL
+125 MEENGYDKKFATAL

-151 PSIVFIQFGVATGT
+151 PSIVFIQYGVATGT

-179 LIGLALMIVVA
+179 LIGAALIIMNGI
-190 IVSHRQ
+190 ISHKKG
-196 HYGGTDTQYSIARIW
+196 YGGSNKKYSVIRIW
-211 ASFKSAFLVLLMPVI
+211 KSFKNAALVILMPVI

-232 GGIFTPTEAAIVA
+232 GAIFTPTEAAIVA

-250 VLACLVY
+250 ILACVIY
-257 RELKLRDLK
+257 RELSLK
-266 KVFVSSCIT
+266 DIKDVFVSSCKT

-290 WILSSERIPEKIA
+290 WILSSERIPERIA
-303 ETVLSITSDRFTVLI
+303 ASVLAVTSDKFTLLI

-338 ILAPILLPIATAV
+338 ILAPILTPIAVAV
-351 GVNPVHFGAL
+351 GVDPIHFGAL

-381 ACGIAKLKIEDII
+381 ACGIAKLKIEDIV
-394 KPVMMML
+394 KPVLLLL
-401 GACLTVQLIIT
+401 GACLVMQMIIT
-412 YIPNIVLFLPRL
+412 FVPDLIMFLPRL
-424 LGAV
+424 LKTS

>member
-1 MSGILF
+1 MTVALF
-7 GMFAL
+7 VLFAL
-12 LLLIG
+12 FLILG
-17 VPIAFSLGLAS
+17 VPIAFSLGLSS
-28 LSALAFTSSGSLAVI
+28 LGALLIGDGSLAVV

-59 PFFVLAGTIMEHG
+59 PFFVLAGCIMEKG
-72 NLSKRLIDFAM
+72 KLSRRLIDFAM

-125 MEENGYDKNFATAL
+125 MEENGYDKKFATAL

-151 PSIVFIQFGVATGT
+151 PSIVFIQYGVATGT

-179 LIGLALMIVVA
+179 LIGAALIIMNGI
-190 IVSHRQ
+190 ISHKKG
-196 HYGGTDTQYSIARIW
+196 YGGSNKKYSVIRMW
-211 ASFKSAFLVLLMPVI
+211 KSFKNAALVILMPVI

-232 GGIFTPTEAAIVA
+232 GAIFTPTEAAIVA

-250 VLACLVY
+250 ILACVIY
-257 RELKLRDLK
+257 RELSLK
-266 KVFVSSCIT
+266 DIKDVFVSSCKT

-290 WILSSERIPEKIA
+290 WILSSERIPERIA
-303 ETVLSITSDRFTVLI
+303 ASVLAVTSDKFTLLI

-338 ILAPILLPIATAV
+338 ILAPILTPIAVAV
-351 GVNPVHFGAL
+351 GVDPIHFGAL

-381 ACGIAKLKIEDII
+381 ACGIAKLKIEDIV
-394 KPVMMML
+394 KPVLLLL
-401 GACLTVQLIIT
+401 GACLVMQMIIT
-412 YIPNIVLFLPRL
+412 FVPDLIMFLPRL
-424 LGAV
+424 LKTS

>member
-1 MSGILF
+1 MIAVLF
-7 GMFAL
+7 GLFAL
-12 LLLIG
+12 CLIVG
-17 VPIAFSLGLAS
+17 IPIAFSLGLAS
-28 LSALAFTSSGSLAVI
+28 LGALLAGGGSLAVI

-51 DSFSLMAI
+51 ASFPLMAI
-59 PFFVLAGTIMEHG
+59 PFFVLAGSIMERG

-125 MEENGYDKNFATAL
+125 MERNGYDKRFATAL
-139 QATSGAM
+139 QAMAGAM

-165 SIGALFIAGIVPGL
+165 PIGELFIAGIVPGL
-179 LIGLALMIVVA
+179 LIGLALIVMVA
-190 IVSHRQ
+190 VISFRNG
-196 HYGGTDTQYSIARIW
+196 YGGSEVKYSLRRIW
-211 ASFKSAFLVLLMPVI
+211 KAFQGAILVLLMPII

-250 VLACLVY
+250 LLACVVY
-257 RELKLRDLK
+257 RELSLKDLK
-266 KVFVSSCIT
+266 EVFVSSCKT
-275 TSMIMLVITCASLFG
+275 TSMIMMVITCASLFG
-290 WILSSERIPEKIA
+290 WILSSERVPERIA
-303 ETVLSITSDRFTVLI
+303 AAVLEITTNKFTLLI

-338 ILAPILLPIATAV
+338 ILAPILTPIAVAV
-351 GVNPVHFGAL
+351 GVEPVHFGAL

-394 KPVMMML
+394 KPVLMLL
-401 GACLTVQLIIT
+401 GACMMVQLIIT
-412 YIPNIVLFLPRL
+412 FVPDLVMFLPRL
-424 LGAV
+424 LKPA

>member
-1 MSGILF
+1 MTVALF
-7 GMFAL
+7 VLFAL
-12 LLLIG
+12 FLILG
-17 VPIAFSLGLAS
+17 VPIAFSLGLSS
-28 LSALAFTSSGSLAVI
+28 LGALLIGDGSLAVV

-59 PFFVLAGTIMEHG
+59 PFFVLAGCIMEKG
-72 NLSKRLIDFAM
+72 KLSRRLIDFAM

-125 MEENGYDKNFATAL
+125 MEENGYDKKFATAL

-151 PSIVFIQFGVATGT
+151 PSIVFIQYGVATGT

-179 LIGLALMIVVA
+179 LIGAALIIMNGI
-190 IVSHRQ
+190 ISHKKG
-196 HYGGTDTQYSIARIW
+196 YGGSNKKYSVIRIW
-211 ASFKSAFLVLLMPVI
+211 KSFKNAALVILMPVI

-232 GGIFTPTEAAIVA
+232 GAIFTPTEAAIVA

-250 VLACLVY
+250 ILACVIY
-257 RELKLRDLK
+257 RELSLK
-266 KVFVSSCIT
+266 DIKDVFVSSCKT

-290 WILSSERIPEKIA
+290 WILSSERIPERIA
-303 ETVLSITSDRFTVLI
+303 ASVLAVTSDKFTLLI

-338 ILAPILLPIATAV
+338 ILAPILTPIAVAV
-351 GVNPVHFGAL
+351 GVDPIHFGAL

-381 ACGIAKLKIEDII
+381 ACGIAKLKIEDIV
-394 KPVMMML
+394 KPVLLLL
-401 GACLTVQLIIT
+401 GACLVVQMIIT
-412 YIPNIVLFLPRL
+412 FVPDLIMFLPRL
-424 LGAV
+424 LKTS

>member
-1 MSGILF
+1 MTVALF
-7 GMFAL
+7 VLFAL
-12 LLLIG
+12 FLILG
-17 VPIAFSLGLAS
+17 VPIAFSLGLSS
-28 LSALAFTSSGSLAVI
+28 LGALLIGDGSLAVV
-43 ASRLYSAA
+43 ASRLYSVA

-59 PFFVLAGTIMEHG
+59 PFFVLAGCIMEKG
-72 NLSKRLIDFAM
+72 KLSRRLIDFAM

-125 MEENGYDKNFATAL
+125 MEENGYDKKFATAL

-151 PSIVFIQFGVATGT
+151 PSIVFIQYGVATGT

-179 LIGLALMIVVA
+179 LIGATLIIMNGI
-190 IVSHRQ
+190 ISHKKG
-196 HYGGTDTQYSIARIW
+196 YGGSNKKYSVIRIW
-211 ASFKSAFLVLLMPVI
+211 KSFKNAALVILMPVI

-232 GGIFTPTEAAIVA
+232 GAIFTPTEAAIVA

-250 VLACLVY
+250 ILACVIY
-257 RELKLRDLK
+257 RELSLK
-266 KVFVSSCIT
+266 DIKDVFVSSCKT

-290 WILSSERIPEKIA
+290 WILSSERIPERIA
-303 ETVLSITSDRFTVLI
+303 ASVLAVTSDKFTLLI

-338 ILAPILLPIATAV
+338 ILAPILTPIAVAV
-351 GVNPVHFGAL
+351 GVDPIHFGAL

-381 ACGIAKLKIEDII
+381 ACGIAKLKIEDIV
-394 KPVMMML
+394 KPVLLLL
-401 GACLTVQLIIT
+401 GACLVMQMIIT
-412 YIPNIVLFLPRL
+412 FVPDLIMFLPRL
-424 LGAV
+424 LKTS

>member
-1 MSGILF
+1 MTVALF
-7 GMFAL
+7 VLFAL
-12 LLLIG
+12 FLILG
-17 VPIAFSLGLAS
+17 VPIAFSLGLSS
-28 LSALAFTSSGSLAVI
+28 LGALLIGDGSLAVV

-59 PFFVLAGTIMEHG
+59 PFFVLAGCIMEKG
-72 NLSKRLIDFAM
+72 KLSRRLIDFAM

-125 MEENGYDKNFATAL
+125 MEENGYDKKFATAL

-151 PSIVFIQFGVATGT
+151 PSIVFIQYGVATGT

-179 LIGLALMIVVA
+179 LIGAALIIMNGI
-190 IVSHRQ
+190 ISHKKG
-196 HYGGTDTQYSIARIW
+196 YGGSNKKYSVIRIW
-211 ASFKSAFLVLLMPVI
+211 KSFKNAALVILMPVI

-232 GGIFTPTEAAIVA
+232 GAIFTPTEAAIVA

-250 VLACLVY
+250 ILACVIY
-257 RELKLRDLK
+257 RELSLK
-266 KVFVSSCIT
+266 DIKDVFVSSCKT

-290 WILSSERIPEKIA
+290 WIFSSERIPERIA
-303 ETVLSITSDRFTVLI
+303 ASVLAVTSDKFTLLI

-338 ILAPILLPIATAV
+338 ILAPILTPIAVAV
-351 GVNPVHFGAL
+351 GVDPIHFGAL

-381 ACGIAKLKIEDII
+381 ACGIAKLKIEDIV
-394 KPVMMML
+394 KPVLLLL
-401 GACLTVQLIIT
+401 GACLVMQMIIT
-412 YIPNIVLFLPRL
+412 FVPDLIMFLPRL
-424 LGAV
+424 LKTS

>member
-1 MSGILF
+1 MTVALF
-7 GMFAL
+7 VLFAL
-12 LLLIG
+12 FLILG
-17 VPIAFSLGLAS
+17 VPIAFSLGLSS
-28 LSALAFTSSGSLAVI
+28 LGALLIGDGSLAVV

-59 PFFVLAGTIMEHG
+59 PFFVLAGCIMEKG
-72 NLSKRLIDFAM
+72 KLSRRLIDFAM

-125 MEENGYDKNFATAL
+125 MEENGYDKKFATAL

-151 PSIVFIQFGVATGT
+151 PSIVFIQYGVATGT

-179 LIGLALMIVVA
+179 LIGAALIIMNGI
-190 IVSHRQ
+190 ISHKKG
-196 HYGGTDTQYSIARIW
+196 YGGSNKKYSVIRIW
-211 ASFKSAFLVLLMPVI
+211 KSFKNAALVILMPVI

-232 GGIFTPTEAAIVA
+232 GAIFTPTEAAIVA

-250 VLACLVY
+250 ILACVIY
-257 RELKLRDLK
+257 RELSLK
-266 KVFVSSCIT
+266 DIKDVFVSSCKT

-290 WILSSERIPEKIA
+290 WILSSERIPERIA
-303 ETVLSITSDRFTVLI
+303 ASVLAVTSDKFTLLI

-338 ILAPILLPIATAV
+338 ILAPILTPIAVAV
-351 GVNPVHFGAL
+351 GVDPIHFGAL

-381 ACGIAKLKIEDII
+381 ACGIAKLKIEDIV
-394 KPVMMML
+394 KPVL
-401 GACLTVQLIIT
+401 L
-412 YIPNIVLFLPRL
+412 L
-424 LGAV
+424 LGAALLCR

>member
-1 MSGILF
+1 MTVALF
-7 GMFAL
+7 VLFAL
-12 LLLIG
+12 FLILG
-17 VPIAFSLGLAS
+17 VPIAFSLGLSS
-28 LSALAFTSSGSLAVI
+28 LGALLIGDGSLAVV

-59 PFFVLAGTIMEHG
+59 PFFVLAGCIMEKG
-72 NLSKRLIDFAM
+72 KLSRRLIDFAM

-125 MEENGYDKNFATAL
+125 MEENGYDKKFATAL

-151 PSIVFIQFGVATGT
+151 PSIVFIQYGVATGT

-179 LIGLALMIVVA
+179 LIGAALIIMNGI
-190 IVSHRQ
+190 ISHKKG
-196 HYGGTDTQYSIARIW
+196 YGGSNKKYSVIRIW
-211 ASFKSAFLVLLMPVI
+211 KSFKNAALVILMPVI

-232 GGIFTPTEAAIVA
+232 GAIFTPTEATIVA

-250 VLACLVY
+250 ILACVIY
-257 RELKLRDLK
+257 RELSLK
-266 KVFVSSCIT
+266 DIKDVFVSSCKT

-290 WILSSERIPEKIA
+290 WILSSERIPERIA
-303 ETVLSITSDRFTVLI
+303 ASVLAVTSDKFTLLI

-338 ILAPILLPIATAV
+338 ILAPILTPIAVAV
-351 GVNPVHFGAL
+351 GVDPIHFGAL

-381 ACGIAKLKIEDII
+381 ACGIAKLKIEDIV
-394 KPVMMML
+394 KPVLLLL
-401 GACLTVQLIIT
+401 GACLVMQMIIT
-412 YIPNIVLFLPRL
+412 FVPDLIMFLPRL
-424 LGAV
+424 LKTS